1 MRSGWVCFWGH
12 KLHLSDD
19 DFPQRFKLLLFGK
32 ENTRAFFAKI
42 KIFFGNLSHSFC
54 QLRMVLT
61 SHNFCKLL
69 IITFCSFK
77 FEKSLTIP
85 SIISLF
91 NLSLGF
97 CAVSI
102 ASNLPSEWCFR
113 TVNLILERLL

>member
-19 DFPQRFKLLLFGK
+19 DFPQHFKLLLFGK

-54 QLRMVLT
+54 QLIMVLT

-102 ASNLPSEWCFR
+102 ASNLSSEWCFR
-113 TVNLILERLL
+113 TVTLILERLL